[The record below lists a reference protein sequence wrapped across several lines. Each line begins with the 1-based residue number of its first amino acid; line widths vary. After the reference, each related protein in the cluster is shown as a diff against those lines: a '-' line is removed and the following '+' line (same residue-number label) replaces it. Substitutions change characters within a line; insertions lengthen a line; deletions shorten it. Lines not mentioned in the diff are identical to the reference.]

1 MAAGIVP
8 VDKVVEDDTLLA
20 IRDINPRAPVHV
32 LIIPKEHIASAREL
46 TAAHSGLLSS
56 LFTAAA
62 AIAKQLGVFDA
73 TGLPIA
79 GAEQAAKMRD
89 PSLPSNELMAE
100 AWKESDGKPL

>member
-62 AIAKQLGVFDA
+62 AIAKQLGVFDSGYRL
-73 TGLPIA
+73 TFNVGDNGGQTIYHLH
-79 GAEQAAKMRD
+79 
-89 PSLPSNELMAE
+89 LHLMGGRRLGPE
-100 AWKESDGKPL
+100 A